1 MIMQCQ
7 DMWREI
13 SNYIDGTVAPSLLT
27 ELEEHLAHC
36 RNCAAVLDSTHNILF
51 LIADEK
57 TFSLPVG
64 YSERLHERLSGE
76 MARNAHDNRTAE

>member
-7 DMWREI
+7 DVWREI
-13 SNYIDGTVAPSLLT
+13 SNYIDGNVAPSLLA

-36 RNCAAVLDSTHNILF
+36 RHCAAILDSTHNILV
-51 LIADEK
+51 LVADEK
-57 TFSLPVG
+57 TFNLPMG

-76 MARNAHDNRTAE
+76 ISGIK